1 MITGTL
7 EDTGG
12 MRIEHVSKDFG
23 PTRALQD
30 VTVEL
35 TPGSVH
41 ALLGGNGSGKSTL
54 IKILAGVEPADA
66 GMVRLGDTSVDL
78 RQMTPMTARECGL
91 HFVHQQTS
99 TFQSLTVAE
108 NLALSRGFDT
118 STLGRIPWGAIRE
131 NAVAVI
137 DRFEIDAHPD
147 QLLGELGPATQTMV
161 AIARALQGQEDATR
175 GVLVLDEPTASLPE
189 PEVRLLLDALRR
201 YAQAGQTIM
210 YVTHRLDEVFA
221 VADRATLLR
230 DGQVVAEV
238 APSELTHEALVELIM
253 GRSVEQVEP
262 LRGVSDGKV
271 VLEVTQLTGGPLR
284 DVSFE
289 AHAGEI
295 VGVAGLIGS
304 GRSSLLKGL
313 FGAVPMDGTVAVE
326 GARVR
331 VSQPRD
337 AVSAGLVYVPE
348 DRAKDAAFRQ
358 LAVRENMTVSALS
371 DYWTRGWLRQRR
383 EARDA
388 RGLLTKYHIKAISTE
403 APLATLSGGNQQKV
417 VLARWLRTNPRVL
430 LLDEPTQGVD
440 VGARAEIYKMIR
452 DAVTSGATALLA
464 SSDFEELAAICSRVL
479 VLHRGR
485 ITDELRG
492 EDVTSERVQ
501 RAVHATTEGAR

>member
-1 MITGTL
+1 
-7 EDTGG
+7 

-35 TPGSVH
+35 APGTVH

-54 IKILAGVEPADA
+54 IKILAGVEQADR
-66 GMVRLGDTSVDL
+66 GMVRLGDISVDL
-78 RQMTPMTARECGL
+78 RQMTPMAARECGL

-108 NLALSRGFDT
+108 NLALSRRFDT
-118 STLGRIPWGAIRE
+118 ATLGRIPWRAIRE
-131 NAVAVI
+131 NAAAVL

-175 GVLVLDEPTASLPE
+175 GVLVLDEPTASLPD

-201 YAQAGQTIM
+201 YAQAGQTIV

-230 DGQVVAEV
+230 DGRVVAEV

-253 GRSVEQVEP
+253 GRSVEQVER
-262 LRGVSDGKV
+262 LRGVSDGEP
-271 VLEVTQLTGGPLR
+271 VLEVTRLTGGPLR

-295 VGVAGLIGS
+295 VGIAGLIGS

-326 GARVR
+326 GIRVR
-331 VSQPRD
+331 ARQPRD
-337 AVSAGLVYVPE
+337 AIAAGLVYVPE
-348 DRAKDAAFRQ
+348 DRTKDAAFRQ
-358 LAVRENMTVSALS
+358 LAVRENISLTALS
-371 DYWTRGWLRQRR
+371 DYWSKGWLQQRR

-388 RGLLTKYHIKAISTE
+388 RGLLEQYHIKAASTE
-403 APLATLSGGNQQKV
+403 APLATLSGGNQQKA

-440 VGARAEIYKMIR
+440 VGARTEIYKMIG
-452 DAVTSGATALLA
+452 DAVMSGATALLA
-464 SSDFEELAAICSRVL
+464 SSDFEELATVCTRVL

-485 ITDELRG
+485 IADELRG
-492 EDVTSERVQ
+492 DDVTSERVQ
-501 RAVHATTEGAR
+501 RAVHAKTEEAR